1 MLAPV
6 RKKPVIVL
14 VAVLALAVV
23 AATVGLRGDLPA
35 AEVDARYQSPQSH
48 FVTLGDGTR
57 LHYLEAGAASAP
69 ALLLL
74 HGSFDSC
81 FTWERVMPELARDF
95 HIYAPDLPAHGLTGK
110 TARHRYAMED
120 MVAAV
125 DGLVTKLG
133 LARFDLAGN
142 SMGGNTSWLYALAHP
157 ERVRRLVLIDA
168 AGYPLTGGPLVDAH
182 PNAVK
187 RWLYLNGNPGL
198 LMRRGFERAVADPAS
213 VSDAFVERAVVL
225 LRRQGSRLA
234 QAERNR
240 VRDITKQPFAR
251 IREIRVP
258 TLVVW
263 GERDQLLPVAGALRF
278 HADLPNDELKL
289 YADIGHMPQLE
300 APARLVGDMRAFLTR
315 PQ

>member
-1 MLAPV
+1 MLASV
-6 RKKPVIVL
+6 RKKPRIVL
-14 VAVLALAVV
+14 VALLALLLVV
-23 AATVGLRGDLPA
+23 ATVGLRGDLPA
-35 AEVDARYQSPQSH
+35 AEVDARYQTAQSH
-48 FVTLGDGTR
+48 FVTLADGTR
-57 LHYLEAGAASAP
+57 LHYLEAGPADAP
-69 ALLLL
+69 PLLLV

-95 HIYAPDLPAHGLTGK
+95 HVYAPDLPAHGLTGR
-110 TARHRYAMED
+110 TARHRYAMDD

-168 AGYPLTGGPLVDAH
+168 AGYPLTGAPLVDPH

-187 RWLYLNGNPGL
+187 RWLYLNGNPSL
-198 LMRRGFERAVADPAS
+198 LTRRGFERAVEDPTR
-213 VSDAFVERAVVL
+213 VSDAFVERAVAF
-225 LRRQGSRLA
+225 LRREGSRLA

-251 IREIRVP
+251 IPEIRVP

-263 GERDQLLPVAGALRF
+263 GERDRLLSVEGARRF

-289 YADIGHMPQLE
+289 YADVGHMPQLE
-300 APARLVGDMRAFLTR
+300 APARLVADLRAFLKK
-315 PQ
+315 PE